1 MVKVKNF
8 FKKVGKWFVNHA
20 PTKRRL
26 IQIYSALLFNCN
38 IKGYFGSGNNI
49 IYRGGLKNL
58 CTPGL
63 NCYSCPGA
71 VTSCP
76 LGALQNALSA
86 SGNTAPYYVLGI
98 LGLMG
103 LILGRTICGCLC
115 PMGLGQELLHKV
127 KTPKLKK
134 SRYTRIL
141 SYFKYVLLAVFVI
154 AIPLIYTTVPGF
166 CKYFCPAG
174 TVASVF
180 QLSNSNNDFFGML
193 GFLFSWKFILLVI
206 FVVGS
211 IFVYRFFCRFFCPL
225 GAILG
230 FFNKIAFI
238 GVKLDK
244 QKCIDCGLC
253 IQTCQMDINHV
264 GDHEC
269 ISCGACVNVCPT
281 QAISWSGA
289 KILLH
294 GSQIN
299 KKSTDEIKANDTT
312 EAAPKLNALLA
323 SGTSVNTCDNSSE
336 LKFQPV
342 VVMQS
347 EPAEPVKQEYTKSA
361 QGAVITISKKPALSA
376 KVKKRG
382 FWLQISAWAVALIV
396 LLGSLIYFNFFA
408 PVNAS
413 TIFKVGD
420 KLPDFTLT
428 TFDTAGTHG
437 DKDYKVYNK
446 ISTNVS
452 SSDTLLTKGMVTV
465 INFWYTTC
473 GPCVAE
479 LPGFERVKRDY
490 GDDLNII
497 AVHAA
502 DMFSETAIQ
511 KFIDEVN
518 NDKSESWTDWQTI
531 FALDTSEIEVYTMLG
546 GTGAFPM
553 TVIADKEGVITFV
566 KHGSLDEPSLRNA
579 VQAAMAR

>member
-253 IQTCQMDINHV
+253 IKTCQMDINHV

-269 ISCGACVNVCPT
+269 ISCGACVNICPT

-294 GSQIN
+294 GNQIN
-299 KKSTDEIKANDTT
+299 KKPTDEVTANEVT

-323 SGTSVNTCDNSSE
+323 SGTSVNTSNNSSE
-336 LKFQPV
+336 LKFQPA

-361 QGAVITISKKPALSA
+361 QGAVITISKKPPLSA
-376 KVKKRG
+376 KVKKRS
-382 FWLQISAWAVALIV
+382 FWLQISAWAVALTV

-408 PVNAS
+408 PVNAT

-428 TFDTAGTHG
+428 TFDSAGTHG

-452 SSDTLLTKGMVTV
+452 SYDTLLTKGTVTV
-465 INFWYTTC
+465 INFWYTSC

-479 LPGFERVKRDY
+479 LPAFERVKRDY
-490 GDDLNII
+490 GDDINII

-502 DMFSETAIQ
+502 DMFSETHIQ
-511 KFIDEVN
+511 NFINEVN

-531 FALDTSEIEVYTMLG
+531 FALDSSEIEVYTMLG

-566 KHGSLDEPSLRNA
+566 KHGSLDEPSLRSA
-579 VQAAMAR
+579 VQVAMAR